1 MSLTPA
7 GLTLRD
13 LYASESAKIE
23 SEFAA
28 ASNGHKAIEDRAALV
43 DRIIVD
49 LCRETLAAD
58 PSRLERFCLV
68 ALGGYGRRALF
79 PFSDIDLMFLGEDKD
94 SESRYRDGTRTLSR
108 ALWDLRLRL
117 SPTNRTLA
125 ECDKFHRDNAEFNI
139 SLLDTRYLA
148 GDPRLFSRLHQ
159 SALPHM
165 IARERLELL
174 RDVSELTRQRHEK
187 EGDTIFHLEPNLKNS
202 PGGLRDYHVACW
214 VAQIE
219 GGGRKGSDTPEKL
232 WPGKV
237 GEEMHRAFDF
247 LAAARCFLHY
257 RQGRDDNGLSYEL
270 QAEAA
275 ARGIGGEP
283 GRAMEPAD
291 WMREYFRHARV
302 IYGLSTQLLDD
313 ALPSPASFRDRVG
326 NWISRRSPSDFNVVG
341 GRVRVRQP
349 EALRDPVR
357 LLSLFEFI
365 AREGVKLSREAEDQ
379 VREMFPALGAAPRTI
394 AGTTSEAPPGTA
406 AGADTQAVE
415 AVAVAAIFPK
425 LWEHLRQILVGP
437 YAADALRA
445 MHSCG
450 LLVQF
455 FPEFAVID
463 ARVIRDFYHHYTV
476 DAHSFRAIENIHRLR
491 QADRV
496 WQRPFAEL
504 FTELEQ
510 PELLFL
516 SLLFHDVGK
525 GMPGDD
531 HVIGSLQ
538 AIERVFPRL
547 GMKPADADTVRFL
560 IRDHLVMS
568 ANLLRRDIFDPETIR
583 AFAENVGT
591 PERLKLLCLF
601 TYADIR
607 AVNPDALT
615 PWKAESL
622 WQLYVSTAN
631 YMSRSLDEERIHAQ
645 AADAQFV
652 ERVLPSL
659 PQELLSSTTIRQ
671 QVSAFLEGLPRRY
684 ALAHSPEEVAVHFQ
698 MSRELEQDP
707 VKLRLEKRDP
717 MYVLTLLATDRPL
730 LFAGITGTL
739 ASWGMNIWKA
749 EAFANAAGVV
759 VDTFHFTD
767 PHSTLEMNPGEAVRL
782 QKNIADILLGLV
794 PLETLMHGR
803 SSLESGR
810 PPKVTVPTE
819 IHFDDA
825 SSSHSTLMEIITQDR
840 PGLLYRLS
848 SALAKT
854 GCNIEVALI
863 DTEGQR
869 ALDAF
874 YLTVEDAKLS
884 PARQQTLREAL
895 LSEL

>member
-7 GLTLRD
+7 GISLRD

-23 SEFAA
+23 REFAA
-28 ASNGHKAIEDRAALV
+28 TSNGHKAIEDRAALV
-43 DRIIVD
+43 DRIVID

-58 PSRLERFCLV
+58 PSQLERFCLV

-94 SESRYRDGTRTLSR
+94 SEDRYRDAMRTLSR

-125 ECDKFHRDNAEFNI
+125 ECQKFHRDNAEFNI
-139 SLLDTRYLA
+139 SLLDRRYLA
-148 GDPRLFSRLHQ
+148 GDVRLFSRLHH
-159 SALPHM
+159 STLPHM
-165 IARERLELL
+165 IAREKPELL

-219 GGGRKGSDTPEKL
+219 GNHPQKDSDTPESL

-257 RQGRDDNGLSYEL
+257 RQGLDDNGLSYEL

-275 ARGIGGEP
+275 ARGVGGEP
-283 GRAMEPAD
+283 GRAVEPAD
-291 WMREYFRHARV
+291 WMREYFRHARA

-313 ALPSPASFRDRVG
+313 ALPSPSSFRDRVG

-349 EALRDPVR
+349 EALRDPAR
-357 LLSLFEFI
+357 LMALFEFI

-379 VREMFPALGAAPRTI
+379 VREMLPSLGVAPETGVGDHVH
-394 AGTTSEAPPGTA
+394 AGTG
-406 AGADTQAVE
+406 
-415 AVAVAAIFPK
+415 VAVVATLPK
-425 LWEHLRQILVGP
+425 LWEHLRQILVAR

-450 LLVQF
+450 LLVQI

-496 WQRPFAEL
+496 WERPFAEL

-531 HVIGSLQ
+531 HVVGSLQ
-538 AIERVFPRL
+538 AVERVFPRL
-547 GMKPADADTVRFL
+547 GMKPEDAETVRFL
-560 IRDHLVMS
+560 IREHLAMS

-607 AVNPDALT
+607 AVNPEALT
-615 PWKAESL
+615 PWKAESV

-631 YMSRSLDEERIHAQ
+631 YMSRSLDEERIRAQ
-645 AADAQFV
+645 AADARFV
-652 ERVLPSL
+652 ERVLPLL
-659 PQELLSSTTIRQ
+659 PQELLSGTALRSQLST
-671 QVSAFLEGLPRRY
+671 FLEGLPRRY
-684 ALAHSPEEVAVHFQ
+684 ALAHSPEEVAIHFQ
-698 MSRELEQDP
+698 MSHELEREP
-707 VKLRLEKRDP
+707 VKLRLEKREP
-717 MYVLTLLATDRPL
+717 MYLLTLLATDRPL

-767 PHSTLEMNPGEAVRL
+767 PHSTLEMNPSESMRL
-782 QKNIADILLGLV
+782 QKNIAGVLLGQV
-794 PLETLMHGR
+794 HLETLMRGR
-803 SSLESGR
+803 ANLESGR

-819 IHFDDA
+819 IRFDDA

-869 ALDAF
+869 ALDSF
-874 YLTVEDAKLS
+874 YLTVDGAKLS
-884 PARQQTLREAL
+884 PARQQAL
-895 LSEL
+895 HDALVSEL

>member
-23 SEFAA
+23 REFAA
-28 ASNGHKAIEDRAALV
+28 TSNGHKAIEDRAALV

-49 LCRETLAAD
+49 LCRETLDAD

-125 ECDKFHRDNAEFNI
+125 ECEKFHRDNAEFNI

-148 GDPRLFSRLHQ
+148 GDARLFSRLDQ

-165 IARERLELL
+165 IARERFELL

-219 GGGRKGSDTPEKL
+219 GGGRKGSHTPEKL

-283 GRAMEPAD
+283 GRAIEPAD

-326 NWISRRSPSDFNVVG
+326 NWISRRSSSDFNVVG

-379 VREMFPALGAAPRTI
+379 AREMFPALGVA
-394 AGTTSEAPPGTA
+394 AGTAV
-406 AGADTQAVE
+406 GADSQAGDP
-415 AVAVAAIFPK
+415 VAVVAILPK

-525 GMPGDD
+525 GMSGDD

-547 GMKPADADTVRFL
+547 GMKPSDADTVRFL
-560 IRDHLVMS
+560 IRDHLAMS

-607 AVNPDALT
+607 AVNPEALT

-652 ERVLPSL
+652 ERVLPLL
-659 PQELLSSTTIRQ
+659 PQELLSSATITQR
-671 QVSAFLEGLPRRY
+671 VSAFLEGLPRRY

-767 PHSTLEMNPGEAVRL
+767 PHSTLEMNPGEAARL
-782 QKNIADILLGLV
+782 QKNIADVLLGLV
-794 PLETLMHGR
+794 PLETLMR
-803 SSLESGR
+803 SRSNLESGR
-810 PPKVTVPTE
+810 PPKVSVPTE
-819 IHFDDA
+819 IHFDDS

-884 PARQQTLREAL
+884 PAHQQTLREAL